1 MMDESC
7 KNGEVVMCLVCRG
20 LDVTEIVPGSRSLH
34 NRCGICG
41 EHHVFRWLRT
51 DADKQ
56 AEAIDALKEFSAAA
70 RRFIS
75 FFEIAFPGSME
86 SPQSSSQMAK
96 VGSEAVRRMESA
108 FESMLQDMTSGKQ
121 EYVYEIGNE

>member
-20 LDVTEIVPGSRSLH
+20 LEVTEIVPGSRSLH
-34 NRCGICG
+34 NRCRLCG